1 MTGVGGRSQRTPDA
15 GRREQQPA
23 PSLLAGG
30 SGVFVQPESGSGG
43 RVHPHP
49 FAGGSGYGHVSHGR
63 RKAGGVVGGAGCG
76 GHVGLRGGG
85 VEELEH

>member
-49 FAGGSGYGHVSHGR
+49 FAGGSGDGHVSHGR
-63 RKAGGVVGGAGCG
+63 RGRRGCRRG
-76 GHVGLRGGG
+76 GLRWSLSGS
-85 VEELEH
+85 VVAVWEN